1 MVNLDQSAWV
11 INAILESQFVI
22 FISPLPSRAASG
34 WSKIIPVQAGF
45 GDEKTQNNERMAM
58 ITKVGVV

>member
-34 WSKIIPVQAGF
+34 WSKIIPVQAGLF
-45 GDEKTQNNERMAM
+45 DDMMKKHKTMSGWR
-58 ITKVGVV
+58 

>member
-1 MVNLDQSAWV
+1 MVNLDQGAWV

-45 GDEKTQNNERMAM
+45 DDMMKKHKTMSGWR
-58 ITKVGVV
+58 

>member
-1 MVNLDQSAWV
+1 MVNLDQGAWV

-45 GDEKTQNNERMAM
+45 DEKTQDNERMAM